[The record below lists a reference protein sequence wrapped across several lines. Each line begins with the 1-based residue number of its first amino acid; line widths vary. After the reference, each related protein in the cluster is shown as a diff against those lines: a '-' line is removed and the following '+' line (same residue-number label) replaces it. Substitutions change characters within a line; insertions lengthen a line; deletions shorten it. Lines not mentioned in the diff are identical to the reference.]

1 MLFFYMYY
9 LYIIYSNKLDRYY
22 IGHTE
27 NIDKRII
34 EHNTGFSS
42 YTSKAVDWI
51 LVYKE
56 QFTERINAS
65 RREMELKRKRSR
77 KYIEWMIQNK

>member
-1 MLFFYMYY
+1 MYY

-42 YTSKAVDWI
+42 YTSKALDWI

-56 QFTERINAS
+56 QFTERIYAS
-65 RREMELKRKRSR
+65 RREMELKRKKSR